1 VTSDP
6 EVVARAYLDAV
17 ESMRWGAAVD
27 AVHPEALAAFRSWFE
42 VVLFPGVDPWAPTD
56 AQPPEAA
63 VPRTGV
69 LEAVVGVTSVEA
81 YRALSDGEVLLRAFR
96 ALVEESPGLVNA
108 WVDRTTE
115 VLGAVPEGGDRVHV
129 VYRLEWRLQ
138 GATPDTEILTLGR
151 EDDGAWRVL
160 GSRELDSL
168 RPALGSILLRLP
180 QGTPTG

>member
-1 VTSDP
+1 MTSDP
-6 EVVARAYLDAV
+6 EAVARAYLDAV
-17 ESMRWGAAVD
+17 EGMRWSQAVD
-27 AVHPEALAAFRSWFE
+27 AVHPEARQAFRTWFD
-42 VVLFPGVDPWAPTD
+42 VVLFPGVDPWAPPD
-56 AQPPEAA
+56 GQPPEAA

-69 LEAVVGVTSVEA
+69 LEAVVGVPSVEA
-81 YRALSDGEVLLRAFR
+81 YRALSDGEVLLRVFQ

-151 EDDGAWRVL
+151 DVEGVWRVL

-180 QGTPTG
+180 QGTPSG